1 MSQQDG
7 EAPRPD
13 LVTGVTSLEKAAQG
27 GHGLITSGFDLGV
40 LTGRNNV
47 DDEMRQQS
55 GASSGSSQFSGG
67 SSQHSS
73 GSGSQHSS
81 SGSQHSSSGSQHS
94 SSSSSSNVQYSG
106 GRTGG
111 SSNSFTGSSSSSI
124 LDGQDLEY
132 EDEDYENADEDYDNA
147 QHSRNGQI
155 THSYSRHSSQS
166 QSNRDN
172 PEFTHY
178 RRTRDL
184 THQGGENALCQ
195 SAHCVNVRCVVGP
208 LEKNAGALVALRMR
222 LVAHTLQKVKN

>member
-13 LVTGVTSLEKAAQG
+13 LVTGVTTLEKAAQG

-55 GASSGSSQFSGG
+55 ESSSRDR
-67 SSQHSS
+67 
-73 GSGSQHSS
+73 SQHSS
-81 SGSQHSSSGSQHS
+81 SGSQHSSSGSQHTS
-94 SSSSSSNVQYSG
+94 SSSSSNSNVQYSG
-106 GRTGG
+106 GRTG
-111 SSNSFTGSSSSSI
+111 SNSHMSYSNQ
-124 LDGQDLEY
+124 DGQDLEY
-132 EDEDYENADEDYDNA
+132 EDEDDYDGNDEEYDN
-147 QHSRNGQI
+147 HNTRHGQI
-155 THSYSRHSSQS
+155 THTYSKTSSSQA
-166 QSNRDN
+166 NRDN

-184 THQGGENALCQ
+184 THQGGENSLCE

-222 LVAHTLQKVKN
+222 LVAYTLQKVKENLNLN

>member
-1 MSQQDG
+1 MMSQQDG

-55 GASSGSSQFSGG
+55 GASSGSSQY
-67 SSQHSS
+67 SS
-73 GSGSQHSS
+73 GS
-81 SGSQHSSSGSQHS
+81 SQHSSSGSQHS
-94 SSSSSSNVQYSG
+94 SSSSKSNVQYSG

-111 SSNSFTGSSSSSI
+111 SSNSYTGSASSSN
-124 LDGQDLEY
+124 LDGQDEEY
-132 EDEDYENADEDYDNA
+132 EDDEYENADDDYDNS
-147 QHSRNGQI
+147 QNSRNGQI
-155 THSYSRHSSQS
+155 THSFSRHSSQS

-172 PEFTHY
+172 PEFTLY

-184 THQGGENALCQ
+184 THQGGENSLCQ

-222 LVAHTLQKVKN
+222 LVAHTLQKVAFIYANKCD